1 MVAIYMYI
9 ILIYLDSFMVTLQ
22 SRIIHLQAYQIE
34 DKNRAVK
41 KRTWGTRS
49 LRST

>member
-22 SRIIHLQAYQIE
+22 SCVIHLQAF
-34 DKNRAVK
+34 
-41 KRTWGTRS
+41 
-49 LRST
+49 